1 MISEGN
7 IGLIGALESFDPQRA
22 LRFITYAVWWIR
34 QSILQALYNK
44 GQLVRLPQ
52 NQQNHARGL
61 RRNIEL
67 QERQAN
73 NSSDADEL
81 AERLEIFRDIHPE
94 LAEFLLKP
102 QSIDAPIERDSSESL
117 IDILPDENV
126 LSPDVQLSAETLR
139 YELRAAVR
147 ILEASEHCC
156 LELLYALG
164 SEPPLS
170 VDEVAK
176 RLSVPRNRVRQIRD
190 MALVKLR
197 RNKKIAKS
205 LLEHF

>member
-1 MISEGN
+1 MEK
-7 IGLIGALESFDPQRA
+7 A
-22 LRFITYAVWWIR
+22 LRFITYAVWWKYYKR
-34 QSILQALYNK
+34 YTTRANWSACRKVN
-44 GQLVRLPQ
+44 RSTR
-52 NQQNHARGL
+52 RGL

-81 AERLEIFRDIHPE
+81 AERLEISRDIHPE

-147 ILEASEHCC
+147 VLEASERCC
-156 LELLYALG
+156 LEWLYALG

-170 VDEVAK
+170 VDEVSK